1 MIVAGD
7 PRGNFTINAKT
18 GEIKPHAVLEYEKI
32 PSTAQAKTFNLTV
45 QGFDLGS
52 PSLSSDMTV
61 IIYLVDKN
69 NNLPVFSRLQY
80 SVTIPEDTPGLIP
93 VLQVAATD
101 GDPDSRARLHYS
113 VEPGLSTARTEQGRL
128 PLSDWAG
135 MFPVD
140 PSSGEVVVSANLNR
154 EAVEQ
159 LKLQVVVEDLPAE
172 RQRSHSYLNIRVE
185 DVSNNSQVFM
195 STEYSGLVTENS
207 PVGINILSVLATDA
221 DVNKT
226 INITLLITLF
236 VQSK

>member
-18 GEIKPHAVLEYEKI
+18 GEIKPHGVLEYEKI

-101 GDPDSRARLHYS
+101 GDPDRRARLHYS

-135 MFPVD
+135 MFSVD

-172 RQRSHSYLNIRVE
+172 RQRSHSDLNIREE